1 MLLVCINELA
11 VLGDSVDML
20 IVVFSVAP
28 DLGDFVSIVDDA
40 KDNCCVLFVV
50 PAVV

>member
-1 MLLVCINELA
+1 MLLVRDNVPA
-11 VLGDSVDML
+11 DVGDSVDML

-28 DLGDFVSIVDDA
+28 DFSDVVLIVDDA
-40 KDNCCVLFVV
+40 KDKCCGLFVV